1 MEAQG
6 NEPKNEA
13 AAAAAGRERVEASRF
28 PNMTVMT

>member
-6 NEPKNEA
+6 NEPKNE